1 MNVLLSSAGRRV
13 SLLNLFQKA
22 LQRSA
27 SAGRVIAADAS
38 ESAPAAYVAD
48 GFFRVPSCTDSEFF
62 PKVLEIC
69 RHQEI
74 RLIVAVIDAELSVFA
89 RNRERL
95 RELEISVAVSSLE
108 AVELTADKAATHD
121 WLAARGFAVPE
132 QTRIA
137 GGSRVPADLW
147 RSLPLVA
154 KPRIGSSAIGVRY
167 LRHQAELDGF
177 VAPGDTVVEELLDG
191 DEYTVNV
198 YVDRA
203 GRSLC
208 AVPHRRT
215 AVRAGEVS
223 KAVTAKREDIIQLAS
238 SIAEHLPGAYGPIN
252 VQIFASKGG
261 ELKVTEINP
270 RFSGGYP
277 LAEFAGTRFP
287 EWLIREAR
295 GESLSE
301 VQPDWQDGVSML
313 RFDQEIFVDGSGN
326 LLAAGH
332 QRAEGFGV

>member
-13 SLLNLFQKA
+13 SLLRLFQKA
-22 LQRSA
+22 LQHSA
-27 SAGRVIAADAS
+27 SPGRVIAADAS
-38 ESAPAAYVAD
+38 ESAPATYLAD
-48 GFFRVPSCTDSEFF
+48 GFFRVPSCTAAEFF
-62 PKVLEIC
+62 PKILEIC
-69 RHQEI
+69 QHQEI
-74 RLIVAVIDAELSVFA
+74 KLIVAVIDAELSVFA

-95 RELEISVAVSSLE
+95 RELGISVAVSSLE

-121 WLAARGFAVPE
+121 WLAAAGFPVPT

-137 GGSRVPADLW
+137 CGSQVPATLRW
-147 RSLPLVA
+147 SPPPVA
-154 KPRIGSSAIGVRY
+154 KPRTGSSAIGVRF
-167 LRHQAELDGF
+167 LRNQAELDGF
-177 VAPGDTVVEELLDG
+177 VASGDTVVEELLDG

-198 YVDRA
+198 YVDRG

-215 AVRAGEVS
+215 AVRGGEVS
-223 KAVTAKREDIIQLAS
+223 KAVTAKREDIIELAS

-252 VQIFASKGG
+252 VQIFASRGG

-277 LAEFAGTRFP
+277 LAEFAGAQFP

-313 RFDQEIFVDGSGN
+313 RFDHEIFVDGSGDV
-326 LLAAGH
+326 LAPD
-332 QRAEGFGV
+332 RLWSEGFGA